1 LIRGRIPDILD
12 LTALPVEVFIARGY
26 LIDLKPFLIAD
37 PEFNSETLIENVLR
51 VAEVDGALYHIFP
64 EFGFRTIIGNTSVL
78 GEEPGWNMEEFKAVL
93 NQNPDADLPMGST
106 FTRDE
111 FLSWTVSVNMSMLVN
126 RDRATVHF
134 DSDYFISLLEL
145 AATFPEHSD
154 HIDAILGTDDEIL
167 EQQETIGN
175 GRQIMVPFTAE
186 RVFDYRIARA
196 FLGRSTVFKGI
207 PSENREGTVLISA
220 GSNIGITTRC
230 EDAGAA
236 WEFVRIFL
244 TEDFQRDYVIE
255 NFPVNRVIWNEMVKL
270 ETHPQMG
277 YAIASVDGHYIQLAQ
292 FSVSDMDLLLQH
304 IESITTMVRVD
315 ESLWNIISESASNF
329 FNGQISAQD
338 AARIIQNRAS
348 IYISEQSG

>member
-1 LIRGRIPDILD
+1 
-12 LTALPVEVFIARGY
+12 VFIARGY
-26 LIDLKPFLIAD
+26 LIDLKPFYSAD
-37 PEFNSETLIENVLR
+37 SELNSETIIENVLR
-51 VAEVDGALYHIFP
+51 VAEVGGTLYHIFP

-78 GEEPGWNMEEFKAVL
+78 GDEPGWNLEEFKETL
-93 NQNPDADLPMGST
+93 NQNPDADLPLGAL

-111 FLSWTVSVNMSMLVN
+111 FLSWVVSINMGKLVN
-126 RDRATVHF
+126 RESATVHF
-134 DSDYFISLLEL
+134 DSDYFIDLLEL
-145 AATFPEHSD
+145 AVTFPEHNENVD
-154 HIDAILGTDDEIL
+154 TDAGTTGEL
-167 EQQETIGN
+167 LLQQEMIRN

-186 RVFDYRIARA
+186 RVFDYRMARA
-196 FLGRSTVFKGI
+196 FMSRNTVYKGV

-220 GSNIGITTRC
+220 GSNIGITLRC
-230 EDAGAA
+230 EDPKAA

-244 TEDFQRDYVIE
+244 TEDFQRNHVIE
-255 NFPVNRVIWNEMVKL
+255 NFPVNRIIWNEMVKI

-277 YAIASVDGHYIQLAQ
+277 YTIVTEDDGHYLDLAQ
-292 FSVSDMDLLLQH
+292 FTVSDMDLLLEH